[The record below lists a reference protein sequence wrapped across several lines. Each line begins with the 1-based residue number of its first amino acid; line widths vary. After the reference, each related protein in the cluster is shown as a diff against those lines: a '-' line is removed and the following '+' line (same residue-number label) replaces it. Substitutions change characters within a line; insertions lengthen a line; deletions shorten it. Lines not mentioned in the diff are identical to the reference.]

1 MLSEVMTLGQYI
13 NVYAIIIIIIKKLV
27 LLFFCSKG
35 LENEL
40 KQKGEIV
47 PGWDGATEDLYVM
60 QSRNVGWWQL
70 FAIDVQN
77 NGVRVDSNIILRLW
91 WVWGTV
97 FLVSLY
103 ETISDA
109 GDI

>member
-47 PGWDGATEDLYVM
+47 PG
-60 QSRNVGWWQL
+60 
-70 FAIDVQN
+70 
-77 NGVRVDSNIILRLW
+77 
-91 WVWGTV
+91 
-97 FLVSLY
+97 
-103 ETISDA
+103 
-109 GDI
+109 